1 MFEINTPQY
10 FTYFFTYK
18 SIFFTKINS
27 KKMKTIKF
35 FAAFALVAILST
47 QTLIARNLPFDDVI
61 ISSSTGSVSLNLSNV
76 GSQAISVK
84 IMNDNQETIVT
95 EQVESK
101 ANFFKKYDVTTMPS
115 GHYTMIITK
124 ENSRITQPFS
134 VQKGTLSLSETDK
147 KVKYFPAVYF
157 KNDNIDVNAFLG
169 YYGTITVNILD
180 EDGNKV
186 FSQKNENVEV
196 LHRRYNMG
204 QLACGTYKVEVF
216 AGDEAF
222 NYLIS
227 R

>member
-1 MFEINTPQY
+1 MFEIKTPQY

-61 ISSSTGSVSLNLSNV
+61 ISSATESVSLNLVNV
-76 GSQAISVK
+76 GSNAISVK
-84 IMNDNQETIVT
+84 IVNENQESIVKET
-95 EQVESK
+95 VKNSL
-101 ANFFKKYDVTTMPS
+101 NFFKKYDVTTMPS

-134 VQKGTLSLSETDK
+134 VQKGVLSLSEKDK
-147 KVKYFPAVYF
+147 KVKYFPAFYF
-157 KNDNIDVNAFLG
+157 KNGNMDVNVFLG
-169 YYGTITVNILD
+169 YYGTVTVNVLD

-196 LHRRYNMG
+196 LHRRYNVG